1 MSDTVARNE
10 RQYDVRYIS
19 CKSCQHPIYDDSK
32 SFTGA
37 VFQVNLKIYSHFSWI
52 FAKCRELQLPLSR
65 KGIFKNDQKQ

>member
-37 VFQVNLKIYSHFSWI
+37 VFQVNRKSKDIYLVSLN
-52 FAKCRELQLPLSR
+52 RL
-65 KGIFKNDQKQ
+65 GICKV